1 MNNKN
6 GTPLDM
12 LATAMK
18 EAEVKGLNKSSI
30 SSASINQS
38 TVVCSLFKIDETR
51 EQKENRC
58 YTFIKQYKNLF
69 WVERIFLLCICTAV
83 AGGFSIPIIIY
94 AVNTDL
100 GNTTRLSSD
109 IDFDICSNAIT
120 QVCKMIKCCYSYACI
135 LPLTEFL
142 SSAMNPT
149 TTPAI

>member
-1 MNNKN
+1 MNDKN

-69 WVERIFLLCICTAV
+69 WVERIFFFVFAL
-83 AGGFSIPIIIY
+83 
-94 AVNTDL
+94 
-100 GNTTRLSSD
+100 
-109 IDFDICSNAIT
+109 
-120 QVCKMIKCCYSYACI
+120 Q
-135 LPLTEFL
+135 
-142 SSAMNPT
+142 
-149 TTPAI
+149 

>member
-1 MNNKN
+1 MDNKN

-18 EAEVKGLNKSSI
+18 EAEVKGLNK
-30 SSASINQS
+30 ASINS
-38 TVVCSLFKIDETR
+38 TAVHSSFKIDETR

-69 WVERIFLLCICTAV
+69 WVERIFLLCICAVV

-94 AVNTDL
+94 AVDTDL

-109 IDFDICSNAIT
+109 LDFDNCSNAIT
-120 QVCKMIKCCYSYACI
+120 QVCKMIKCCYS
-135 LPLTEFL
+135 
-142 SSAMNPT
+142 
-149 TTPAI
+149 